1 METFII
7 FALSG
12 GMLIGAGLIVALCA
26 LLFALWAVL

>member
-7 FALSG
+7 FALTG

-26 LLFALWAVL
+26 LLFALWAL